1 MKDIRGS
8 YSRCTLVCRGNN
20 TSCLKSWLDILELPK
35 NKSTQPHN
43 RAYTSPRAHPDRP
56 LFKSLIC
63 QILICQQKQYY
74 LPAPD
79 VSWQRNVCVSLT
91 DQGFNLTFF
100 KAELQDTTAKQ
111 LWMQRQLLYKLSYS
125 LPWRTIKIQ

>member
-8 YSRCTLVCRGNN
+8 HSRCTLVCRGNN

-43 RAYTSPRAHPDRP
+43 RAYTSPRAHSDRP

-79 VSWQRNVCVSLT
+79 ASWQRNVCVSLT
-91 DQGFNLTFF
+91 DQGFNLTFLKLNCKIQQQSNF
-100 KAELQDTTAKQ
+100 GCKGN
-111 LWMQRQLLYKLSYS
+111 YYIKLSYS
-125 LPWRTIKIQ
+125 LPWSAIKIQ